1 MLSRETALRT
11 LNSYHPHVS
20 PASDRTLMRLHI
32 EALFTHDAEG
42 NLDRVND
49 PSGTPAPRLFVGR
62 TVEGVVRRFRHD
74 VDRETRRAL
83 DTALHDGHLEQHTLD
98 SRIDPSPYQAIL
110 GRVAPVQRTWEGPA
124 FVFPDEIPTSRDAV
138 RLTHENAQLLRPY
151 LEPWLPDVDLGLP
164 MFALVVDGHAVAV
177 CASVRHTSVADEA
190 GVDTAASF
198 RGRGFAGQVAA
209 AWAQAV
215 RAESRI
221 PLYSTSWQNDASR
234 AVARKLGLA
243 QFGSDLHLT

>member
-1 MLSRETALRT
+1 
-11 LNSYHPHVS
+11 
-20 PASDRTLMRLHI
+20 
-32 EALFTHDAEG
+32 
-42 NLDRVND
+42 
-49 PSGTPAPRLFVGR
+49 
-62 TVEGVVRRFRHD
+62 
-74 VDRETRRAL
+74 
-83 DTALHDGHLEQHTLD
+83 
-98 SRIDPSPYQAIL
+98 
-110 GRVAPVQRTWEGPA
+110 
-124 FVFPDEIPTSRDAV
+124 
-138 RLTHENAQLLRPY
+138 
-151 LEPWLPDVDLGLP
+151 